1 MPLVTVKPKYQVT
14 IPAKL
19 RKGLNLREGDVM
31 EATVVGDGILLRLKD
46 VVDRGTADRV
56 AAILEAVE
64 RTPEDA
70 RRSEDEI
77 MAEVIADIAE
87 AAEGASCPAR
97 VRVVIDCN
105 VVVSAARSH
114 GVCGRVVVE
123 ALGRHRVALAEDIVR
138 EYRRLPSV
146 PVMRLTATRCYP
158 SSQSLNRP
166 PSSSS
171 RTTPS
176 SACAIRTTRS
186 TCARPRPL
194 RPCSLPAIG
203 AISPS
208 RATARSKCSLHG
220 VFSNRPH
227 EPDRAASSLVV
238 EGQ

>member
-87 AAEGASCPAR
+87 ARKAR
-97 VRVVIDCN
+97 R
-105 VVVSAARSH
+105 ARQ
-114 GVCGRVVVE
+114 G
-123 ALGRHRVALAEDIVR
+123 
-138 EYRRLPSV
+138 
-146 PVMRLTATRCYP
+146 
-158 SSQSLNRP
+158 
-166 PSSSS
+166 
-171 RTTPS
+171 
-176 SACAIRTTRS
+176 
-186 TCARPRPL
+186 
-194 RPCSLPAIG
+194 
-203 AISPS
+203 
-208 RATARSKCSLHG
+208 
-220 VFSNRPH
+220 
-227 EPDRAASSLVV
+227 
-238 EGQ
+238 